1 MPRQSHNATAA
12 AGGALPPAS
21 GAGRNIM
28 IGLMAFL
35 TVVDL
40 FATQAILPSL
50 RAHYG
55 VTPAA
60 MSVAVNATTIGMAAA
75 GVLVAL
81 LSGRID
87 RRRGIVASL
96 TILTVPTLLLAH
108 APDLTSFAILR
119 IAQGLCMASAFALTL
134 AYLGESAM
142 SSEEATAAF
151 AAYVTGNVASNLVG
165 RLLSSGIADFLGLSV
180 NFYAFAALNLAGAV
194 LAASTIHASRPPD
207 GSGAAA
213 NAQNVNH
220 QGILRL
226 LRNRSLRTAF
236 MIGFCILFAFIGAF
250 TFVNFV
256 LVRPPLSISQ
266 MSIGLVYVVFAPSI
280 LTTPLAG
287 RVVSRFGVRRTLV
300 ASLSL
305 AALGL
310 PLLVLPHLVAVL
322 PGLVLV
328 AVGTFFA
335 QAVATGF
342 VSLAAP
348 EARSAASGL
357 YLAAYFSG
365 GLAGTALLGQLFDA
379 FGWEACVA
387 GIGASL
393 LLAAGLA
400 LTLSD
405 PKRE

>member
-1 MPRQSHNATAA
+1 MPGQSQDANAA
-12 AGGALPPAS
+12 AERALPPANRAG
-21 GAGRNIM
+21 GASRNIM

-75 GVLVAL
+75 GMLVAL
-81 LSGRID
+81 FSGRID
-87 RRRGIVASL
+87 KRRGIVASL
-96 TILTVPTLLLAH
+96 AILTVPTLLLAH

-119 IAQGLCMASAFALTL
+119 IAQGLCMAAAFSLTL
-134 AYLGESAM
+134 AHLGESAM
-142 SSEEATAAF
+142 STEEAAAAF

-165 RLLSSGIADFLGLSV
+165 RILSSGIADFFGLSS
-180 NFYAFAALNLAGAV
+180 NFYAFAALNFAGAV
-194 LAASTIHASRPPD
+194 LAASTVHSAQPA
-207 GSGAAA
+207 SGAGAA
-213 NAQNVNH
+213 VNPH
-220 QGILRL
+220 GLLPL
-226 LRNRSLRTAF
+226 LRNRNLRTAF
-236 MIGFCILFAFIGAF
+236 LIGFCILFAFIGAF

-266 MSIGLVYVVFAPSI
+266 MSIGLVYFVFTPSI

-287 RVVSRFGVRRTLV
+287 RVVSRLGVRRTLV

-342 VSLAAP
+342 VSLSAP

-365 GLAGTALLGQLFDA
+365 GLAGTTLLGQLFDT

-400 LTLSD
+400 LTL
-405 PKRE
+405 PEPRPA